1 MAPEAEDGEHV
12 EVTDGHRFGE
22 LLLKPDRGGRHGA
35 AGLGRRGGAME
46 EERKEAG

>member
-1 MAPEAEDGEHV
+1 MEERDEHQL
-12 EVTDGHRFGE
+12 GE
-22 LLLKPDRGGRHGA
+22 LLLKPDHGGRHGA